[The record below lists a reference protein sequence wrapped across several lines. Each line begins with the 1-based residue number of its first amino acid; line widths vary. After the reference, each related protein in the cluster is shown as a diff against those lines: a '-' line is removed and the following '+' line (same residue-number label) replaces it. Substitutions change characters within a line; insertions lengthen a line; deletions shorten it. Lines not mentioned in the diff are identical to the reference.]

1 MPLKSKEKE
10 GVALE
15 NNESE
20 IKITEDPKKSMQTIS
35 SEMRGQS
42 IKEVSSEIKQNY
54 NELVNPT
61 QTKDI
66 EIQ

>member
-42 IKEVSSEIKQNY
+42 IKEASSEIKQNY

-61 QTKDI
+61 QTKYI
-66 EIQ
+66 RTQ

>member
-10 GVALE
+10 GVTLE

-35 SEMRGQS
+35 LEMRVQS
-42 IKEVSSEIKQNY
+42 IKEASSEIKQNY